1 METLS
6 IQKVTRLRPARRP
19 ALRTVQDLAERD
31 DHELLAIVQAG
42 PPGCDRAAG
51 ARELLVSRYRDLVWS
66 CVRRYRNS
74 PEPLDDLMQVG
85 YLGLVKAI
93 NNFNPVK
100 GRILAAYAQ
109 ACVTGELKRH
119 FRDKRW
125 QVHVERSVQ
134 ERLLEVRAA
143 TRHLAQQLGHQPAAA
158 DLARHLKIT
167 AKELATAH
175 GAEVARQTCSL
186 DAQLADR
193 AGGSSLA
200 ELLGAEDPRVEQTL
214 DLQAVA
220 THWHELPRRERRIL
234 VMRFYGD
241 MTQAE
246 IGQQLGISQM
256 QVSRLLAH
264 ALGYLRQCLLAE
276 AA

>member
-1 METLS
+1 MKQVKMTGSASRAPLCTVHDLS
-6 IQKVTRLRPARRP
+6 
-19 ALRTVQDLAERD
+19 ERD
-31 DHELLAIVQAG
+31 DNELLALVQAG
-42 PPGCDRAAG
+42 PPSSGHAAG
-51 ARELLVSRYRDLVWS
+51 ARELLVDRYRDLVCS

-93 NNFNPVK
+93 NNFNPAK
-100 GRILAAYAQ
+100 GRILVAYAQ

-134 ERLLEVRAA
+134 ERLVEVRAA
-143 TRHLAQQLGHQPAAA
+143 SRKLAQQLGHEPSAA
-158 DLARHLKIT
+158 DLASHLNIST
-167 AKELATAH
+167 KEVAATR
-175 GAEVARQTCSL
+175 GADVARQTCSL
-186 DAQLADR
+186 DVKLAEP
-193 AGGSSLA
+193 AGGLSLA

-220 THWHELPRRERRIL
+220 THWHELTRRERRIL

-246 IGQQLGISQM
+246 IGRRLGISQM

-264 ALGYLRQCLLAE
+264 ALGYLRQRLLAE